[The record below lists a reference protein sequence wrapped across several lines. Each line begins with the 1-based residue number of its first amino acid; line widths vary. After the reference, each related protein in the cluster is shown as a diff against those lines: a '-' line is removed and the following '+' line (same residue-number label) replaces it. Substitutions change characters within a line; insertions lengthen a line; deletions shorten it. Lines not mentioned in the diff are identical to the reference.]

1 MSAAEDPYETLSLP
15 RNATQ
20 SQVKASYRKL
30 ALKYHP
36 DKQTSE
42 HEKERCSEIFTKIG
56 SAYEILG
63 DQQRRSEY
71 DRFGQDGANAQ
82 QKQRQQRHQNDDFF
96 NNGSPFMNMHD
107 PFAGRRSSRHNM
119 ESGRGGF
126 TDPFDIFRQVFG
138 TDFGS
143 DQFGFTDFHDHSQ
156 TRPREEDFVEQ
167 QEQQHGGYG
176 NSVRSGFGSNM
187 GGFGM
192 MGGMAQQQMNLHPM
206 MAQQQMD
213 MNSMMG
219 MHSVFP
225 RHSQN
230 QQHGQRQSYSSSSSS
245 SFQSGGGAMSES
257 VSTTTR
263 IVNGR
268 RQTVTH
274 RTVRKADGTVE
285 TTTET
290 TGDDNFPSLNNG
302 QGSGRLLKGNRDSS
316 HR

>member
-1 MSAAEDPYETLSLP
+1 MSAEEDPYETLSLP

-36 DKQTSE
+36 DKQTSA
-42 HEKERCSEIFTKIG
+42 HEKQRCGDIFTKIG

-71 DRFGQDGANAQ
+71 DRFGHVGANTQHQQQQHQQQQHHNHAQ
-82 QKQRQQRHQNDDFF
+82 DPFSDFF
-96 NNGSPFMNMHD
+96 NHRSPFMNMND
-107 PFAGRRSSRHNM
+107 PFVGGRSSHHNM
-119 ESGRGGF
+119 DSRRGGF

-138 TDFGS
+138 ADFGNDS
-143 DQFGFTDFHDHSQ
+143 SGFTDFHDHSHIRQ
-156 TRPREEDFVEQ
+156 REEDLIEQ
-167 QEQQHGGYG
+167 QQQQQQQQQQHSGYG
-176 NSVRSGFGSNM
+176 NSARGELRSGM

-192 MGGMAQQQMNLHPM
+192 MGGMSQQADM
-206 MAQQQMD
+206 

-219 MHSVFP
+219 MHSAFP
-225 RHSQN
+225 NHSQH

-245 SFQSGGGAMSES
+245 SFQSGGGAMSQS
-257 VSTTTR
+257 VSSTTR

-268 RQTVTH
+268 RQTVTQ
-274 RTVRKADGTVE
+274 RTITNSDGTVE

-290 TGDDNFPSLNNG
+290 T
-302 QGSGRLLKGNRDSS
+302 
-316 HR
+316 